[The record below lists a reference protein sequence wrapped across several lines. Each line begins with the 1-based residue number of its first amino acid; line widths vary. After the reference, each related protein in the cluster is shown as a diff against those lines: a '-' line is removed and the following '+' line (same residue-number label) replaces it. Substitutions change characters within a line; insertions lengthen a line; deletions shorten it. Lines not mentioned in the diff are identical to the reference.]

1 MTSAYLT
8 ISFLKQSPLPE
19 QQWRIFLSY
28 LPEELL
34 KEFLSCANIYKAK
47 KNRSKHDLIDLII
60 IEKNIEIRH
69 RPEDDLTQEVANEL
83 LENSKF
89 VKQTLKENNIPITPP
104 EIKTKHKLLINN

>member
-1 MTSAYLT
+1 MTSAYLA

-19 QQWRIFLSY
+19 KKLRIFLSY
-28 LPEELL
+28 LPEEPL
-34 KEFLSCANIYKAK
+34 KEFLSCPNIYKTK
-47 KNRSKHDLIDLII
+47 KNRSKHDLIDVII

-89 VKQTLKENNIPITPP
+89 VRETLK
-104 EIKTKHKLLINN
+104 

>member
-1 MTSAYLT
+1 MTSAYLA

-19 QQWRIFLSY
+19 KKLRIFLSY
-28 LPEELL
+28 LLEEPR
-34 KEFLSCANIYKAK
+34 KEFLSCPNIYKAK
-47 KNRSKHDLIDLII
+47 KNRSKHDLIDVII

-89 VKQTLKENNIPITPP
+89 VRETLK
-104 EIKTKHKLLINN
+104 